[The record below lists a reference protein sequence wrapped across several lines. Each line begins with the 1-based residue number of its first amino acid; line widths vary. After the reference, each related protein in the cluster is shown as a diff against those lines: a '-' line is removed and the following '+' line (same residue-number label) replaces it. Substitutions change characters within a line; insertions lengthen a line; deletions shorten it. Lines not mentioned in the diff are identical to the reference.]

1 MKFILLRQLISVPKF
16 LMRALLIPVFFIGL
30 INANAA
36 GSKKVGTIDQVR
48 IDLMISNATIPEIF
62 DLIESKTEY
71 TFVYDDRI
79 IDKDL
84 KISIEK
90 NNARIY
96 DILYEISGKSDL
108 KFMQINEIIN
118 VGRKSWNEKAKVE
131 IGSAQPQPTR
141 ITGKISSADTNEPLP
156 GVNVVIKST
165 SAGTITDLDG
175 NYQIEVPEHAVL
187 VFSFI
192 GYQKQEVIVGNQ
204 QIINISMEPDIT
216 SINEVIVVGAAIRE
230 RDLTGATVNVSEE
243 TLQERPVTS
252 INEALQGRA
261 AGVYIQNNPQPGGQ
275 ATIKIRGNNSMQY
288 GANPIYV
295 VDGIVMDSDFNLIN
309 LDDVAS
315 INVLKDASSTALY
328 GSRGA
333 NGVVVITTKK
343 GTSGT
348 GRITYDGWFGVQQFT
363 NESITLGAKDMYDL
377 RIDALE
383 NSATVGGAYY
393 AQHPGATRQ
402 DFINDELLAE
412 GKLWIA
418 DYEKESYQ
426 NGKSYDWVKE
436 ISRTAWQQNHNLSF
450 SGGSDKGTYYMS
462 FGYTDQQGLIQNS
475 NYKKY
480 SGRINAEQFL
490 KPWLKIG
497 TSTSYTRSAEEL
509 VDDKVF
515 SVARAANPL
524 LPIDDEYLYLA
535 WGNNWDINMENPLK
549 TLTIDRDRLKSR
561 ILSTNYLRIT
571 PVEGLNIRTAF
582 SIDVVDQEYYDYI
595 PSNIQQAY
603 RDSYRGKAVHNFDH
617 TFNYQWDNSVTY
629 DKTVDRHVFS
639 GLLSMSISK
648 DRFKYTNVS
657 ARDFPIDDFSYY
669 NLGAAFD
676 KENFTLGSNVTTST
690 LMSFVGR
697 ANYEYDG
704 KYMATVTARYDG
716 SSRFAEGHKWG
727 LFPSVALAW
736 NMANENFMKNMGVF
750 DLAKLRFGYGSVG
763 NQAIPDYSFYSL
775 YNPAYSYG
783 SVYFNSTGVRGTR
796 NLKWESQK
804 QLNIGLD
811 LGFFDNRLQATAEYF
826 HIVNSNLLMMRSLSP
841 LSGYSQTIENI
852 GEMTNNGVELTVNAR
867 IIDKKDFKWDASF
880 NISADKNEI
889 TKLYEDV
896 NAIYSYGGYTGTD
909 IQREGNFFLG
919 ESLNT
924 IYMLEF
930 DRIIQE
936 EDMDYVNSLS
946 LPGKTLQPGDIL
958 PKDQQAEGEEGH
970 GVIDENDRV
979 IIGKKDPK
987 FYGGLSSKVAWKGLS
1002 LNAVFTYSSGAKA
1015 VSGYYEGLMSG
1026 TGYGAAHKDMLD
1038 RWTPTHTNTNIP
1050 RATYDNSIRFS
1061 SGETSWGIQNA
1072 SFLRLATLTL
1082 AYDFPKTLAKKAGM
1096 ENLRVYTTGNNV
1108 FLLSD
1113 YKGYDPENG
1122 DNYPTARMFV
1132 FGINFSF

>member
-1 MKFILLRQLISVPKF
+1 MPKLLMRSLLIS
-16 LMRALLIPVFFIGL
+16 ALLIGL
-30 INANAA
+30 LSNHATA
-36 GSKKVGTIDQVR
+36 SRKVEAISQVR
-48 IDLMISNATIPEIF
+48 IDLSIANATIPEIF
-62 DLIESKTEY
+62 DLIESKTDY

-79 IDKDL
+79 IDKDQ

-90 NNARIY
+90 SNARIY
-96 DILYEISGKSDL
+96 DILYEISARSDL

-118 VGRKSWNEKAKVE
+118 VAKKGWNEKAKVE
-131 IGSAQPQPTR
+131 IGKDQSQSVR
-141 ITGKISSADTNEPLP
+141 ITGKITSADTNEPLP
-156 GVNVVIKST
+156 GVNVIIKGST
-165 SAGTITDLDG
+165 SGTITDFDG
-175 NYQIEVPEHAVL
+175 NYQIDVPENAVL
-187 VFSFI
+187 VYSFI
-192 GYQKQEVIVGNQ
+192 GYQKQEIIVGNQ
-204 QIINISMEPDIT
+204 RVVNIAMEPDVT
-216 SINEVIVVGAAIRE
+216 SLNEVIVVGASVRQK
-230 RDLTGATVNVSEE
+230 DLTGATVNVNEE
-243 TLQERPVTS
+243 ILRERPVTS

-275 ATIKIRGNNSMQY
+275 ATIKVRGNNSMQY

-295 VDGIVMDSDFNLIN
+295 VDGIVMDSDFNMIN

-333 NGVVVITTKK
+333 NGVIVITTKK
-343 GTSGT
+343 GTGGA
-348 GRITYDGWFGVQQFT
+348 GRVTYDGWFGIQEFT
-363 NESITLGAKDMYDL
+363 RESITLGAKDMYDL
-377 RIDALE
+377 RVDALE
-383 NSATVGGAYY
+383 NSASVGGAYY
-393 AQHPGATRQ
+393 AQHPGATHE
-402 DFINDELLAE
+402 DFVNDELLGE

-426 NGKSYDWVKE
+426 NNKSYDWIKE
-436 ISRTAWQQNHNLSF
+436 VSRAALQQNHNLSF

-462 FGYTDQQGLIQNS
+462 FGYTDQEGLIENS

-480 SGRINAEQFL
+480 SGRVNAEQFL
-490 KPWLKIG
+490 KPWMKIG
-497 TSTSYTRSAEEL
+497 TSTSYTRSEEVL

-515 SVARAANPL
+515 GVARAANPM
-524 LPIDDEYLYLA
+524 LPVDDEYLYLA

-571 PVEGLNIRTAF
+571 PIEGLNIRTAF
-582 SIDVVDQEYYDYI
+582 SVDVVDQEYYDYI

-617 TFNYQWDNSVTY
+617 SLNYQWDNSITW
-629 DKTVDRHVFS
+629 DKTIDKHVFS
-639 GLLSMSISK
+639 GLLSMSVSK
-648 DRFKYTNVS
+648 DMFKYTNVS

-676 KENFTLGSNVTTST
+676 KENFTLASDKKANT

-697 ANYEYDG
+697 GNYEYDG

-716 SSRFAEGHKWG
+716 SSRFAKGHKWG

-736 NMANENFMKNMGVF
+736 NMANENFMKNIGLF
-750 DLAKLRFGYGSVG
+750 DTAKFRVGYGTVG

-775 YNPAYSYG
+775 YNPAYSDG
-783 SVYFNSTGVRGTR
+783 SVYFNSTGLRGTR
-796 NLKWESQK
+796 NLKWESQE

-811 LGFFDNRLQATAEYF
+811 LGFFNDRIQATAEYF
-826 HIVNSNLLMMRSLSP
+826 HIVNSNLLMRRSLSP
-841 LSGYSQTIENI
+841 LSGYSQAIENI
-852 GEMTNNGVELTVNAR
+852 GEMTNNGMELTVNAR
-867 IIDKKDFKWDASF
+867 IIDKNDFKWEASF

-896 NAIYSYGGYTGTD
+896 NAIYNYGGFTGTD
-909 IQREGNFFLG
+909 VQREGNFFLG

-936 EDMDYVNSLS
+936 EDMDYVNNLS

-958 PKDQQAEGEEGH
+958 PKDQQAEGEDGH

-987 FYGGLSSKVAWKGLS
+987 FYGGFSSKFAWKGLS

-1038 RWTPTHTNTNIP
+1038 RWTPTNTNTTIP

-1072 SFLRLATLTL
+1072 SFLRLSTLTL
-1082 AYDFPKTLAKKAGM
+1082 AYDFPKTLAGKAGM

-1132 FGINFSF
+1132 FGVNFSF